1 MVDAELVQIL
11 ACPETRQ
18 PVRVADED
26 LVQKVNQAIEGGKL
40 VNRDGQ
46 AVSEPIQ
53 TGLVREDNAY
63 LYPVRDDI
71 PVMLIGEAIA
81 LDQVP
86 FTPL

>member
-18 PVRVADED
+18 PVRVADD
-26 LVQKVNQAIEGGKL
+26 ALVQRVNGAISAGTV
-40 VNRDGQ
+40 VNRDAQ
-46 AVSEPIQ
+46 PVTDPIQ

-81 LDQVP
+81 LDQVS
-86 FTPL
+86 LDQV